1 MREIEAVVLAA
12 GKGKRMVSALPKV
25 LHRICGRPMIAYVLD
40 TLAQMGIVS
49 PIVVV
54 GHDAEQV
61 AAALGEGARYV
72 LQADQLGTG
81 HAVMQALPHLE
92 EYAGTVLIIYGDVPF
107 LRAETIETLLAHHRS
122 QGAAATML
130 TDLRDDPSGYGRVLR
145 DAHGNVRRIVE
156 ESDASPEEREVREV
170 NAGMYAIE
178 VGALR
183 QALHALTPVNAQG
196 EYYLTDAIGVLL
208 DGGQTVAAVVVGS
221 SQEATGINSRAEL
234 ARAEAAMRAALL
246 SSLMEG
252 GVTIIDPQST
262 YVHAGVRVGRD
273 TILQPGTS
281 LEGRTVIGEDCT
293 IGPHARLVDAEIGD
307 RVTIIASTVTASVVG
322 EGTRIGPY
330 SHLRPGVRLGRFVEV
345 GNFAEM
351 TRSTVGDRTKV
362 HHKSYLGDA
371 TVGERVNIGAG
382 TITCNYDGT
391 SKHPTIIEDGA
402 FIGSD
407 TMLIAPV
414 RIGREAMTGAGSVV
428 RRDVPARGVAVGVPA
443 RVIRRRAASGDP
455 APGSSPPGQPESGPS
470 ASEPPAPGQ
479 PAAERAE

>member
-12 GKGKRMVSALPKV
+12 GKGTRMVSALPKA
-25 LHRICGRPMIAYVLD
+25 LHRICGRPMIAYVLE

-54 GHDAEQV
+54 GHGAEQV
-61 AAALGEGARYV
+61 ATALGEGARCV
-72 LQADQLGTG
+72 LQAEQLGTG
-81 HAVMQALPHLE
+81 HAVMQALPQVE
-92 EYAGTVLIIYGDVPF
+92 DYSGTVLILYGDVPF
-107 LRAETIETLLAHHRS
+107 LRAETIETLLAHHRA
-122 QGAAATML
+122 QRAAATIL

-156 ESDASPEEREVREV
+156 EPDASPEEREVREI

-183 QALHALTPVNAQG
+183 EVLRALTPANAQG
-196 EYYLTDAIGVLL
+196 EYYLTDAISALL
-208 DGGQTVAAVVVGS
+208 DGGHTVAAVVVGS

-234 ARAEAAMRAALL
+234 AQAEAAMRTALL
-246 SSLMEG
+246 TSLMEA
-252 GVTIIDPQST
+252 GVTIIDPQAT

-273 TILQPGTS
+273 TVLHPGTS
-281 LEGRTVIGEDCT
+281 LEGRTTIGEGCS
-293 IGPHARLVDAEIGD
+293 IGPNTRLVDAEVGD
-307 RVTIIASTVTASVVG
+307 RVTIISSTVTASVVG

-362 HHKSYLGDA
+362 HHMSYLGDA

-382 TITCNYDGT
+382 TITCNYDGKA
-391 SKHPTIIEDGA
+391 KHQTIVEDGA

-407 TMLIAPV
+407 TMLIAPI
-414 RIGREAMTGAGSVV
+414 RIGRDAMTGAGSVV
-428 RRDVPARGVAVGVPA
+428 RGDVPPRGVAVGVPA
-443 RVIRRRAASGDP
+443 RVIRRRPAPGEP
-455 APGSSPPGQPESGPS
+455 APGSSTPGQPESGES
-470 ASEPPAPGQ
+470 VSEHPAPGQ
-479 PAAERAE
+479 PAAERAD